1 MIFCLIGSDEEFK
14 YFMANFVTL
23 ITYATLCYH
32 SRVFIVFHN
41 NKDSANVCRHQ
52 LICID
57 IFQTKR
63 VFIVFHNNKDSA
75 NVCRHQLI
83 CIDIFQTKIFLLI
96 LFSNACVR
104 NGTLKFKKLKRQK
117 NSEHTPAAG
126 Q

>member
-32 SRVFIVFHN
+32 S
-41 NKDSANVCRHQ
+41 
-52 LICID
+52 
-57 IFQTKR
+57 R